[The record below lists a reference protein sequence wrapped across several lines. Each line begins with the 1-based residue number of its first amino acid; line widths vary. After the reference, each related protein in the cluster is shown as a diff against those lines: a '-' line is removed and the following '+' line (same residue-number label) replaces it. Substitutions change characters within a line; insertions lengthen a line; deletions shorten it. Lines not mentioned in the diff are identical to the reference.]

1 MADGPAEVFEVPLFP
16 LNVVLFPGMALPLHI
31 FEPCYREMVADCLAD
46 QAPFGVVLALQES
59 EVAHDVP
66 AKVGTLARIAD
77 YEKLPDG
84 RYNLLALG
92 TRRFEILE
100 ERHERAY
107 LTGRVRPVLDESD
120 VVDDPVVEGLVREA
134 RAALKDY
141 LRVVLALVGSEQR
154 EIEIPEN
161 PADLSFVIG
170 MCLTCEDCDKQ
181 VLLEMRSVPE
191 RLRAGTRKLRAE
203 AARLER
209 QAESTAHRPQ
219 GQDRTLLN

>member
-31 FEPCYREMVADCLAD
+31 FEPRYRRMVADCLAD
-46 QAPFGVVLALQES
+46 QAPFGVVLALPDSGLEH
-59 EVAHDVP
+59 EVP
-66 AKVGTLARIAD
+66 AKIGTLARIAD

-100 ERHERAY
+100 ELHGRMY
-107 LTGRVRPVLDESD
+107 MTGRVRPVLDED
-120 VVDDPVVEGLVREA
+120 AGNDEPDLDRLAQQA
-134 RAALKDY
+134 RDALKVY

-154 EIEIPEN
+154 DIEIPDS
-161 PADLSFVIG
+161 AMDLSFVIG

-181 VLLEMRSVPE
+181 EMLELRSMPE
-191 RLRAGTRKLRAE
+191 RLKVGTRKLRAE
-203 AARLER
+203 AAMLER
-209 QAESTAHRPQ
+209 QMESSSQRPH
-219 GQDRTLLN
+219 GQDRSMLN

>member
-31 FEPCYREMVADCLAD
+31 FEPRYRQMVADCLAD
-46 QAPFGVVLALQES
+46 QAPFGVVLALAQSEYEQEM
-59 EVAHDVP
+59 P
-66 AKVGTLARIAD
+66 TKVGTLARIAD
-77 YEKLPDG
+77 YEQLPDG

-100 ERHERAY
+100 ERHEHLY
-107 LTGRVRPVLDESD
+107 TTCRVRPVRDED
-120 VVDDPVVEGLVREA
+120 ETGDDSRTSELVREA
-134 RAALKDY
+134 RAALNDY

-161 PADLSFVIG
+161 ASDLSFVIG

-181 VLLEMRSVPE
+181 ELLEMRSVPR
-191 RLRAGTRKLRAE
+191 RLLAGTRKLRAE
-203 AARLER
+203 AASLECQIESSPQRL
-209 QAESTAHRPQ
+209 H

>member
-1 MADGPAEVFEVPLFP
+1 MADGSAEVFEVPLFP

-31 FEPCYREMVADCLAD
+31 FEPRYRRMVADCLAD
-46 QAPFGVVLALQES
+46 HAPFGVVLALSDSGHEH
-59 EVAHDVP
+59 EVP

-100 ERHERAY
+100 VLHGRTY
-107 LTGRVRPVLDESD
+107 MTGRVRPLLDED
-120 VVDDPVVEGLVREA
+120 AGNDEPDLDGLVRQA
-134 RAALKDY
+134 RDALKDY

-154 EIEIPEN
+154 DIEIPDS
-161 PADLSFVIG
+161 ATDLSFVIG

-181 VLLEMRSVPE
+181 EMLELRSMPE
-191 RLRAGTRKLRAE
+191 RLKVGTRKLRAE
-203 AARLER
+203 AAMLER
-209 QAESTAHRPQ
+209 QMESSSQRPH
-219 GQDRTLLN
+219 GQDRSLLN

>member
-31 FEPCYREMVADCLAD
+31 FEPRYRQMVADCLAD
-46 QAPFGVVLALQES
+46 QAPFGVVLARAES
-59 EVAHDVP
+59 EFEHEVP
-66 AKVGTLARIAD
+66 ATIGTLARIAD

-100 ERHERAY
+100 RRHEHIY
-107 LTGRVRPVLDESD
+107 MTGRVRPVRD
-120 VVDDPVVEGLVREA
+120 VERAEDDPDVEELVREA
-134 RAALKDY
+134 RTALKDY

-161 PADLSFVIG
+161 ASDLSFVIG

-181 VLLEMRSVPE
+181 ELLEMRSLPQ
-191 RLRAGTRKLRAE
+191 RLMVGTRKLRAE
-203 AARLER
+203 AAMLER
-209 QAESTAHRPQ
+209 QTESSAHRAH
-219 GQDRTLLN
+219 GQDRTMLN